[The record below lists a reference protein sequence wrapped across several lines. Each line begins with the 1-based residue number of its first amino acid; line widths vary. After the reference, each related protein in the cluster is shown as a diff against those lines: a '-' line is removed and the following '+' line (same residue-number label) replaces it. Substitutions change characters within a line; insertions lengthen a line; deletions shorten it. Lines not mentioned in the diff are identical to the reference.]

1 MKKLKNYFTL
11 RVKTLN
17 NMKNLFL
24 IFIFLFSLNTYAQT
38 EKKETEMPF
47 SEIGEYPANFS
58 QANIVSR
65 MIEGLGYR
73 YYWATK
79 SLTENDLNYKSSN
92 DARSTL
98 QIIEHIYSLTMMIS
112 SSFEK
117 QEFKFTSVA
126 YNYDELRAKT
136 LLKLKYIHDELRSN
150 PDFSQLFIKFE
161 RGGTKMEFPFWNQI
175 NGPISDALWHCGQVV
190 MNRRASGN
198 PLQSGVN
205 VFVGKTSKQ

>member
-1 MKKLKNYFTL
+1 MRNILITL
-11 RVKTLN
+11 
-17 NMKNLFL
+17 
-24 IFIFLFSLNTYAQT
+24 IFLFTLSINAQT
-38 EKKETEMPF
+38 DKKEIDLPF
-47 SEIGEYPANFS
+47 SEIGEYPADFS
-58 QANIVSR
+58 QANIISR

-79 SLTENDLNYKSSN
+79 SLTENDLNYKSSE
-92 DARSTL
+92 DARSTI

-117 QEFKFTSVA
+117 KEFKFTPIT
-126 YNYDELRAKT
+126 YNYDELRTKT

-150 PDFSQLFIKFE
+150 PDFSQLLIKFE

-190 MNRRASGN
+190 MNRRSSGN

-205 VFVGKTSKQ
+205 VFLGKTSKQ

>member
-1 MKKLKNYFTL
+1 MRNI
-11 RVKTLN
+11 
-17 NMKNLFL
+17 L
-24 IFIFLFSLNTYAQT
+24 ITFIFLFTLSINAQT
-38 EKKETEMPF
+38 DKKEIDLPF
-47 SEIGEYPANFS
+47 SEIGEYPTDFS
-58 QANIVSR
+58 QANIISR

-79 SLTENDLNYKSSN
+79 SLTENDLNYKSSE
-92 DARSTL
+92 DARSTI

-117 QEFKFTSVA
+117 KEFKFDSVT
-126 YNYDELRAKT
+126 YNYDELRTKT

-190 MNRRASGN
+190 MNRRSSGN
-198 PLQSGVN
+198 PLKAGVK

>member
-1 MKKLKNYFTL
+1 MRNILITL
-11 RVKTLN
+11 
-17 NMKNLFL
+17 
-24 IFIFLFSLNTYAQT
+24 IFLFTLSINAQT
-38 EKKETEMPF
+38 DKKEIDLPF
-47 SEIGEYPANFS
+47 SEIGEYPADFS
-58 QANIVSR
+58 QANIISR

-79 SLTENDLNYKSSN
+79 SLTENDLNYKSSE
-92 DARSTL
+92 DARSTI
-98 QIIEHIYSLTMMIS
+98 QIIEHIYSLTIMIS

-117 QEFKFTSVA
+117 KEFKFTSVT
-126 YNYDELRAKT
+126 YNYNELRTKT

-190 MNRRASGN
+190 MNRRSSGN
-198 PLQSGVN
+198 PLQSDVN

>member
-1 MKKLKNYFTL
+1 MRNILITL
-11 RVKTLN
+11 
-17 NMKNLFL
+17 
-24 IFIFLFSLNTYAQT
+24 IFLFTLSINAQT
-38 EKKETEMPF
+38 DKKEIDLPF
-47 SEIGEYPANFS
+47 SEIGEYPADFS
-58 QANIVSR
+58 QANIISR

-79 SLTENDLNYKSSN
+79 SLTENDLNYKSSE
-92 DARSTL
+92 DARSTI
-98 QIIEHIYSLTMMIS
+98 QIIEHIYSLTIMIS

-117 QEFKFTSVA
+117 KEFKFTSVT
-126 YNYDELRAKT
+126 YNYNELRTKT

-190 MNRRASGN
+190 MNRRSSGN
-198 PLQSGVN
+198 PLHSDVN

>member
-1 MKKLKNYFTL
+1 VKKLKNYFTL

>member
-1 MKKLKNYFTL
+1 MRNI
-11 RVKTLN
+11 
-17 NMKNLFL
+17 L
-24 IFIFLFSLNTYAQT
+24 ITFIFLFTLSINAQT
-38 EKKETEMPF
+38 DKKEIDLPF
-47 SEIGEYPANFS
+47 SEIGEYPTDFS
-58 QANIVSR
+58 QANIISR

-79 SLTENDLNYKSSN
+79 SLTENDLNYKSSE
-92 DARSTL
+92 DARSTI

-117 QEFKFTSVA
+117 KEFKFDSVT
-126 YNYDELRAKT
+126 YNYDELRTKT

-190 MNRRASGN
+190 MNRRSSGN

>member
-1 MKKLKNYFTL
+1 
-11 RVKTLN
+11 
-17 NMKNLFL
+17 
-24 IFIFLFSLNTYAQT
+24 
-38 EKKETEMPF
+38 
-47 SEIGEYPANFS
+47 
-58 QANIVSR
+58 

-79 SLTENDLNYKSSN
+79 SLNEKDLNYKSSD

-98 QIIEHIYSLTMMIS
+98 QIIEHIYSLTEMIS
-112 SSFEK
+112 SSFK
-117 QEFKFTSVA
+117 NNEFEFTPVKDN
-126 YNYDELRAKT
+126 YNELREKT
-136 LLKLKYIHDELRSN
+136 LLNLKYIQGELKSN
-150 PDFSQLFIKFE
+150 PDFSQLSLRFE

-205 VFVGKTSKQ
+205 VFIGKTSY

>member
-1 MKKLKNYFTL
+1 
-11 RVKTLN
+11 
-17 NMKNLFL
+17 MKNLIL
-24 IFIFLFSLNTYAQT
+24 LLLFIPLVSFGQT
-38 EKKETEMPF
+38 TKLEANLPF
-47 SEIGEYPANFS
+47 SEISEYPTEFS

-79 SLTENDLNYKSSN
+79 SLTEKDLNYKSSD

-98 QIIEHIYSLTMMIS
+98 QIIEHIYSLTEMIS
-112 SSFEK
+112 SSFK
-117 QEFKFTSVA
+117 NNEFEFTLVKDT
-126 YNYDELRAKT
+126 YNELREKT
-136 LLKLKYIHDELRSN
+136 LLNLKYIQGELKSN
-150 PDFSQLFIKFE
+150 PDFSQLSLRFE

-205 VFVGKTSKQ
+205 VFIGKTSY

>member
-1 MKKLKNYFTL
+1 MRNILITL
-11 RVKTLN
+11 
-17 NMKNLFL
+17 
-24 IFIFLFSLNTYAQT
+24 IFLFTLSINAQT
-38 EKKETEMPF
+38 DKKEIDLPF
-47 SEIGEYPANFS
+47 SEIGEYPTDFS
-58 QANIVSR
+58 QANIISR

-79 SLTENDLNYKSSN
+79 SLTENDLNYKSSE
-92 DARSTL
+92 DARSTI

-117 QEFKFTSVA
+117 KEFKFTSVT
-126 YNYDELRAKT
+126 YNYDELRTKT

-190 MNRRASGN
+190 MNRRSSGN

>member
-1 MKKLKNYFTL
+1 MKGQCF
-11 RVKTLN
+11 
-17 NMKNLFL
+17 F
-24 IFIFLFSLNTYAQT
+24 FIFLFTLSINAQT
-38 EKKETEMPF
+38 DKKEIDLPF
-47 SEIGEYPANFS
+47 SEIGEYPADFS
-58 QANIVSR
+58 QANIISR

-79 SLTENDLNYKSSN
+79 SLTENDLNYKSSE
-92 DARSTL
+92 DARSTI

-117 QEFKFTSVA
+117 KEFKFTSVT
-126 YNYDELRAKT
+126 YNYDELRTKT

-190 MNRRASGN
+190 MNRRSSGN

-205 VFVGKTSKQ
+205 VFLGKTSKQ

>member
-1 MKKLKNYFTL
+1 MRNILVT
-11 RVKTLN
+11 
-17 NMKNLFL
+17 
-24 IFIFLFSLNTYAQT
+24 FIFLFTLSINAQT
-38 EKKETEMPF
+38 DKKEIDLPF
-47 SEIGEYPANFS
+47 SEIGEYPADFS
-58 QANIVSR
+58 QANIISR

-79 SLTENDLNYKSSN
+79 SLTENDLNYKSSE
-92 DARSTL
+92 DTRSTI

-117 QEFKFTSVA
+117 KEFKFTSA
-126 YNYDELRAKT
+126 TYNYDELRTKT

-190 MNRRASGN
+190 MNRRSSGN

-205 VFVGKTSKQ
+205 VFLGKTSKQ

>member
-1 MKKLKNYFTL
+1 MRKI
-11 RVKTLN
+11 
-17 NMKNLFL
+17 L
-24 IFIFLFSLNTYAQT
+24 ITFIFLFTLSINAQT
-38 EKKETEMPF
+38 DKKEIDLPF
-47 SEIGEYPANFS
+47 SEIGEYPADFS
-58 QANIVSR
+58 QANIISR

-79 SLTENDLNYKSSN
+79 SLTENDLNYKSSE
-92 DARSTL
+92 DARSTI

-117 QEFKFTSVA
+117 KEFKFTSVR
-126 YNYDELRAKT
+126 YNYDELRTKT

-190 MNRRASGN
+190 MNRRSSGN

-205 VFVGKTSKQ
+205 VFLGKTSKQ